1 MGYQPKYIKKET
13 NSDIPSQSQKP
24 VSGPKGEQV
33 QPKKPAAKSNI
44 PAPVT
49 ALLVLLSMAMVALLL
64 RQMVFTV
71 ARGTATAQA
80 NPVNTGVKASF
91 GVDLDNRISQ
101 LRQDLSLGGMDAQ
114 GGEDTPESTEPVK
127 VVYEIPAGTQVAP
140 EPNQASFGQT
150 DDPSSLQWLLDEAK
164 TVLDG
169 QSLFFTTDVELYP
182 GSVVNYYLDDTIF
195 AITWKQVQDGGVY
208 TYSEVK
214 VNHPSQFRRHLSAG
228 EYGSGKYYTTTE
240 MAETVNAV
248 VASGGDFYSQRTF
261 GVCVYEGELKKM
273 DGTYSQTCFIDSNGD
288 MSFVYAGDLLRKD
301 EARAYI
307 EENDVQFSLCF
318 GPVLVDNYEVRET
331 SSYGVGEPKDHYARA
346 ALCQMDTLH
355 YLVAVANQEGAYQR
369 VPTVTEF
376 AHQVALTGC
385 RMAYSLDGGQTA
397 SVVMNDQLIN
407 RPVYGEQRNISDIIY
422 FATAV
427 PEGEGSNG

>member
-1 MGYQPKYIKKET
+1 MGYQPKYIKKDT
-13 NSDIPSQSQKP
+13 NPPAPDQSTRKMPEPREEAVREQKP
-24 VSGPKGEQV
+24 AVKGL
-33 QPKKPAAKSNI
+33 

-49 ALLVLLSMAMVALLL
+49 ALLVLLSLALVVLLL

-71 ARGTATAQA
+71 SRGTVAAQS
-80 NPVNTGVKASF
+80 NPVNTGVKAQFSS
-91 GVDLDNRISQ
+91 DLDTRIAQ
-101 LRQDLSLGGMDAQ
+101 LRQNLALGTGTGTPE
-114 GGEDTPESTEPVK
+114 GGEDAPAPTEPVK

-140 EPNQASFGQT
+140 APNQECFGQT

-169 QSLFFTTDVELYP
+169 QSLFFTTDVVLYP
-182 GSVVNYYLDDTIF
+182 GSEVHYYLDDTIF

-228 EYGSGKYYTTTE
+228 EYGSGMYYTTTE
-240 MAETVNAV
+240 MAETANAV

-261 GVCVYEGELKKM
+261 GVCVFDGELKKM

-288 MSFVYAGDLLRKD
+288 MSFVYGGDLLRKD

-307 EENDVQFSLCF
+307 EENDIQFSLCF

-355 YLVAVANQEGAYQR
+355 YLVAVANQEGDYQR

-397 SVVMNDQLIN
+397 SIVMNNELIN
-407 RPVYGEQRNISDIIY
+407 RPVYGEQRKISDIIY
-422 FATAV
+422 FATAI
-427 PEGEGSNG
+427 PEGE

>member
-1 MGYQPKYIKKET
+1 MGYQPKYIKKDT
-13 NSDIPSQSQKP
+13 KSAAPARS
-24 VSGPKGEQV
+24 PKQTSASREEPAQN
-33 QPKKPAAKSNI
+33 PKPAAKSNL

-49 ALLVLLSMAMVALLL
+49 ALLVLLSLALVVLLL
-64 RQMVFTV
+64 RQMIFTV
-71 ARGTATAQA
+71 SRGTTAA
-80 NPVNTGVKASF
+80 KSNPVNTGVKAQFSS
-91 GVDLDNRISQ
+91 DLDTRMAQ
-101 LRQDLSLGGMDAQ
+101 LRQNLALGTGETTPD
-114 GGEDTPESTEPVK
+114 GGADTPAPTEPVK

-140 EPNQASFGQT
+140 APNQECFGKT
-150 DDPSSLQWLLDEAK
+150 DDPTSLQWLLDEAK

-169 QSLFFTTDVELYP
+169 QSLFFTTDVVLYP
-182 GSVVNYYLDDTIF
+182 GSEVHYYLDDTIF

-228 EYGSGKYYTTTE
+228 EYGSGMYYTTTE
-240 MAETVNAV
+240 MAETANAV

-261 GVCVYEGELKKM
+261 GVCVFDGELKKM

-288 MSFVYAGDLLRKD
+288 MSFVYGGDLLRKD

-307 EENDVQFSLCF
+307 EENDIQFSLCF

-355 YLVAVANQEGAYQR
+355 YLVAVANQEGDYQR

-397 SVVMNDQLIN
+397 SIVMNNELIN
-407 RPVYGEQRNISDIIY
+407 RPVYGEQRKISDIIY
-422 FATAV
+422 FATAI
-427 PEGEGSNG
+427 PEGE

>member
-1 MGYQPKYIKKET
+1 MGYQPKYIKKDT
-13 NSDIPSQSQKP
+13 KSAAP
-24 VSGPKGEQV
+24 
-33 QPKKPAAKSNI
+33 QPKSGHSTAPAEAGRQKADDKSRV

-49 ALLVLLSMAMVALLL
+49 ALLVLLSLALVVLIL

-71 ARGTATAQA
+71 ARGTQTIQS
-80 NPVNTGVKASF
+80 NPVNTGVKAMF
-91 GVDLDNRISQ
+91 GADLDSRITL
-101 LRQDLSLGGMDAQ
+101 LRQNLSLSGGAGDSLGGEE
-114 GGEDTPESTEPVK
+114 GPEATEPVK
-127 VVYEIPAGTQVAP
+127 VIYEIPAGTQVAP
-140 EPNQASFGQT
+140 EPNQECFGQT
-150 DDPSSLQWLLDEAK
+150 DDPSSLQWLLDEAQ
-164 TVLDG
+164 TILDG
-169 QSLFFTTDVELYP
+169 QSLFFTTDVQLYP
-182 GSVVNYYLDDTIF
+182 GSQVHYYLDESIF

-307 EENDVQFSLCF
+307 EENDIQFSLCF

-355 YLVAVANQEGAYQR
+355 YLVAVANQEGDYQR

-397 SVVMNDQLIN
+397 SVVMNDELIN

>member
-1 MGYQPKYIKKET
+1 MGYQPKYIKKDT
-13 NSDIPSQSQKP
+13 KPATPDRSRDQAP
-24 VSGPKGEQV
+24 VSGEKVAQNR
-33 QPKKPAAKSNI
+33 KPEAKNSL

-49 ALLVLLSMAMVALLL
+49 ALMVLLSLALVVLLL

-71 ARGTATAQA
+71 SRGTVAAQTS
-80 NPVNTGVKASF
+80 PVNTGVKAQFSA
-91 GVDLDNRISQ
+91 DMDARIAL
-101 LRQDLSLGGMDAQ
+101 LRQNLSLGT
-114 GGEDTPESTEPVK
+114 GGSTPEDGEENPAPTEPVK

-140 EPNQASFGQT
+140 KPNQECFGQT

-169 QSLFFTTDVELYP
+169 QSLFFTTDVVLYP
-182 GSVVNYYLDDTIF
+182 GSEVHYYLDDTIF

-228 EYGSGKYYTTTE
+228 EYGSGMYYTTTE
-240 MAETVNAV
+240 MAETANAV

-261 GVCVYEGELKKM
+261 GVCVFDGELKKM

-288 MSFVYAGDLLRKD
+288 MSFVYGGDLLRKD

-307 EENDVQFSLCF
+307 EENDIQFSLCF

-355 YLVAVANQEGAYQR
+355 YLVAVANQEGDYQR

-397 SVVMNDQLIN
+397 SIVMNNELIN
-407 RPVYGEQRNISDIIY
+407 RPVYGEQRKISDIIY
-422 FATAV
+422 FATAI
-427 PEGEGSNG
+427 PEGE